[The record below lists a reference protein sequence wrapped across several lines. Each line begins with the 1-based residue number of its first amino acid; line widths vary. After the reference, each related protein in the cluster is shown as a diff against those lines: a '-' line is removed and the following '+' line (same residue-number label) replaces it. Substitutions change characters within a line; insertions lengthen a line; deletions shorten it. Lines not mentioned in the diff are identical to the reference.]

1 MMGAFNGN
9 PRIESAF
16 DRDRRSP
23 WNNPPINGEADN
35 LVDRFSEIAIRSEP
49 PKDTLFQVMDAVL
62 SAESTIRIQVRVFV
76 SSHLVFVM
84 LFQWLRFFDS
94 V

>member
-1 MMGAFNGN
+1 MGSFNGN

-16 DRDRRSP
+16 DRERRSS
-23 WNNPPINGEADN
+23 WNNPPINGGTDN

-49 PKDTLFQVMDAVL
+49 PRDTLFEVMGAVL
-62 SAESTIRIQVRVFV
+62 YAENTIRIQVWVFV
-76 SSHLVFVM
+76 SSHFVFVM
-84 LFQWLRFFDS
+84 LFQWLIFFYS